1 MTAAAAAARADG
13 RPPPDTEPQAIL
25 SVRNLSTRFETHG
38 GSFLAIEGVSF
49 DLQKGRTLA
58 IVGESGCGK
67 SVTAQSIMR
76 LLPKRI
82 ARIESG
88 EVLYDGVDLMMLPEE
103 RMRGVRSRHVAMVFQ
118 EPMTALN
125 PVQKIGSQIVEAIRE
140 HLPLSRK
147 QAWERAVEGLRQVG
161 IPSPAERAL
170 QYPHEMS
177 GGMRQRVVL
186 AIALA
191 CDPSVIVADEPTT
204 ALDVTIQAQILE
216 LLKRLQRE
224 RSLALMIITHD
235 LGVVAEV
242 ADDVAVMYAGQI
254 IEKAGLRAI
263 FEDPQHPYTIGL
275 LSSIPEFA
283 SKDGRLSSIEG
294 MVPNL
299 AALPSGCRFS
309 TRCPYAD
316 DRCRAEEPPEADL
329 GDGHVSRCWKAP
341 FA

>member
-1 MTAAAAAARADG
+1 MTATALQLDAS
-13 RPPPDTEPQAIL
+13 PLPDVEAPVIL
-25 SVRNLSTRFETHG
+25 SVRNLSARFETHG
-38 GSFLAIEGVSF
+38 GSFLAIEGVSL
-49 DLQKGRTLA
+49 DLRKGRTLA
-58 IVGESGCGK
+58 VVGESGCGK

-82 ARIESG
+82 ARIEAG
-88 EVLYDGVDLMMLPEE
+88 EVLYDGADLIALPEAK
-103 RMRGVRSRHVAMVFQ
+103 MRSIRSRHIAMVFQ

-125 PVQKIGSQIVEAIRE
+125 PVQKIGDQIVEAIRE
-140 HLPLSRK
+140 HLPLTRK
-147 QAWERAVEGLRQVG
+147 QAWERAVERLRQVG
-161 IPSPAERAL
+161 IPSPAERAH

-204 ALDVTIQAQILE
+204 ALDVTIQAQILA
-216 LLKRLQRE
+216 LLKHLQRE

-235 LGVVAEV
+235 LGVVAEI
-242 ADDVAVMYAGQI
+242 ADDVAVMYAGRI
-254 IEKAGLRAI
+254 IEKASLRAI

-283 SKDGRLSSIEG
+283 ARDGKLSSIEG
-294 MVPNL
+294 IVPNL

-316 DRCRAEEPPEADL
+316 DRCRALEPPEIDL
-329 GDGHVSRCWKAP
+329 GGGHVSRCWKAP